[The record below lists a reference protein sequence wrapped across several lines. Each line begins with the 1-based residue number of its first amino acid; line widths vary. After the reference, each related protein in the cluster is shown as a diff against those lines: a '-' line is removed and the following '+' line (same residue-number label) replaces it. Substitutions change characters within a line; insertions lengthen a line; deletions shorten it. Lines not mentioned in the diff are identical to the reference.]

1 MAFLEKLNFNSI
13 IKVTLNVQQSLSV
26 EKPQGADSR
35 SEIRAAGTF
44 GDSGAWSPP
53 TFVRKINPIPIKGAD
68 YPHYIGLFPQT
79 ALEMVTKITFCGKR
93 EIIND
98 CRSEVRAAGK
108 YRDLGPKQL
117 LSDTV
122 HARHYKLRLVY
133 FLPHFS
139 VQFIIKSG

>member
-1 MAFLEKLNFNSI
+1 MKFHDRTDI
-13 IKVTLNVQQSLSV
+13 NVQQSLSV

-68 YPHYIGLFPQT
+68 YLHHIGLFPQT

-98 CRSEVRAAGK
+98 CRSEFRAAGK
-108 YRDLGPKQL
+108 YRDIGPKQL
-117 LSDTV
+117 LSDTLSLIQWKEV
-122 HARHYKLRLVY
+122 EADY
-133 FLPHFS
+133 FDHIFFRPLQDF
-139 VQFIIKSG
+139 